1 MSDELQLL
9 LLLAIIIAASKF
21 AGHLSQRYLNQPVVF
36 GEILAGLL
44 LGPTLLNIF
53 GWPIFQPAS
62 PESWRLH
69 DHVDALAQVGVLLL
83 MFIAGLE
90 TNLEQMR
97 KVGITAIST
106 AICGVIL
113 PLLGGFIAARAFGL
127 NMTEAVFIG
136 AVLTATSVSISAQT
150 LMELGRLRSR
160 EGMTIMGA
168 AVIDDVLGII
178 VLSFVIALGARH
190 LTDVPGVHHESLAEI
205 FSGSLSGLLGIP
217 GSGAVLQIVL
227 VIVLMIVFFGAA
239 ISVGSRYLD
248 RVLSWTDKLNA
259 SHIIPAAALVLVFL
273 FAITAEYFGQV
284 AAITGAYIVGVF
296 LARTRHAKTLEH
308 TIHPFTYALFVPIF
322 FMSIGLGTNAVEAL
336 RSGMLFT
343 LVIVGVAI
351 LTKIAGC
358 GFGARL
364 TGLNRMEATRVGVGM
379 ISRGEV
385 GLIVAQIGV
394 SYHLIQQPIYAALII
409 MVLVSTIVTPVLL
422 RLTTPRVKEVD
433 TQVFESVIAVE
444 TRASEEENSR

>member
-9 LLLAIIIAASKF
+9 LILAIIITASKI

-36 GEILAGLL
+36 GEILAGLV

-53 GWPIFQPAS
+53 GWPIFHPGSA
-62 PESWRLH
+62 ESWRLE
-69 DHVDALAQVGVLLL
+69 DHVKALASVGVLLL

-97 KVGITAIST
+97 KVGKTAIWT
-106 AICGVIL
+106 AICGVL
-113 PLLGGFIAARAFGL
+113 FPLIGGVIVARAFGM
-127 NMTEAVFIG
+127 NMTEAMFIG

-178 VLSFVIALGARH
+178 VLSFVIALGASH
-190 LTDVPGVHHESLAEI
+190 AIGSAGVNHESLAEM
-205 FSGSLSGLLGIP
+205 FAAPLSGMLGIP
-217 GSGAVLQIVL
+217 GGGAIVQILL
-227 VIVLMIVFFGAA
+227 VIVLMGLFFGAA
-239 ISVGSRYLD
+239 ISLGSRYLD
-248 RVLSWTDKLNA
+248 GVLKWADGLNA
-259 SHIIPAAALVLVFL
+259 SHVIPATALVLVFL
-273 FAITAEYFGQV
+273 FAVAAEYFGQV

-296 LARTRHAKTLEH
+296 LARTRHAKKIEH

-322 FMSIGLGTNAVEAL
+322 FMSIGLGTNAREAL
-336 RSGMLFT
+336 QSGVLFT

-351 LTKIAGC
+351 LTKAVGC
-358 GFGARL
+358 GLGARL
-364 TGLNRMEATRVGVGM
+364 TGLTRMEATRVGVGM

-385 GLIVAQIGV
+385 GLIVAQVGIG
-394 SYHLIQQPIYAALII
+394 YNLIQQPVYATLVI
-409 MVLVSTIVTPVLL
+409 MVLVSTVVTPVLL
-422 RLTTPRVKEVD
+422 RLVTPRVTEID
-433 TQVFESVIAVE
+433 TPVFESVIAVE
-444 TRASEEENSR
+444 TRMSEEQD

>member
-9 LLLAIIIAASKF
+9 LILAIIVTASKI

-53 GWPIFQPAS
+53 GWPVFQPS
-62 PESWRLH
+62 STESWRLH
-69 DHVDALAQVGVLLL
+69 DHVDALAKVGVLLL

-97 KVGITAIST
+97 KVGTTAIST

-113 PLLGGFIAARAFGL
+113 PLIGGFIAACAFGL
-127 NMTEAVFIG
+127 NMTEAIFIG

-178 VLSFVIALGARH
+178 VLSFVIALGASH
-190 LTDVPGVHHESLAEI
+190 ATDLAGVHHKSLAEI
-205 FSGSLSGLLGIP
+205 FSASLSRILGIP
-217 GSGAVLQIVL
+217 DAGAVLQIVL
-227 VIVLMIVFFGAA
+227 VIVLMIVFFGVA

-248 RVLSWTDKLNA
+248 GVLRWADRLNA

-273 FAITAEYFGQV
+273 FAIAAEYFGQV

-296 LARTRHAKTLEH
+296 LARTQHAKNIEH

-322 FMSIGLGTNAVEAL
+322 FMSIGLGTNAVKAL
-336 RSGMLFT
+336 QSGLLFT
-343 LVIVGVAI
+343 LVIVGVAV
-351 LTKIAGC
+351 LTKIVGC
-358 GFGARL
+358 GLGARL
-364 TGLNRMEATRVGVGM
+364 AGLNRLEATRVGVGM

-385 GLIVAQIGV
+385 GLIVAQIGI
-394 SYHLIQQPIYAALII
+394 SYHLIQQPVYAALII
-409 MVLVSTIVTPVLL
+409 MVLVSTIATPVLL
-422 RLTTPRVKEVD
+422 RLITPRVKEVD

-444 TRASEEENSR
+444 TRVSEEEN